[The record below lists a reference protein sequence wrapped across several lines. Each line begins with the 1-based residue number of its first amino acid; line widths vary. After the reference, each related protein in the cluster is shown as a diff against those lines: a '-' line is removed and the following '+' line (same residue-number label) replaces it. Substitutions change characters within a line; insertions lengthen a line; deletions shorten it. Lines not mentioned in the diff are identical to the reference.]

1 MSIIE
6 ERIRELGLEVPQVAT
21 PVAAYVPATRV
32 GDFVYTSGQLPT
44 VAGQLQATGKVGD
57 GEGLVSIDTAQRLA
71 EVCAMNGLAAVRG
84 VLGSLDRIQRVVK
97 VTVFVASDPSFTGQ
111 AQVANGAS
119 VLLGKIFGDSGI
131 HVRSA
136 VGTAVLP
143 LDAPVEAE
151 FVFEVSRSE

>member
-1 MSIIE
+1 MSVIE
-6 ERIRELGLEVPQVAT
+6 ERIHELGLKVPQVAA

-32 GDFVYTSGQLPT
+32 DNFVYTSGQLPT
-44 VAGQLQATGKVGD
+44 VEGELPETGKVGD
-57 GEGLVSIDTAQRLA
+57 GDGLVPLERAQELA
-71 EVCAMNGLAAVRG
+71 EICALNGLAAARG
-84 VLGSLDRIQRVVK
+84 ILGSLDRIKRVVK
-97 VTVFVASDPSFTGQ
+97 VTVFVSSDPSFTGQ

-143 LDAPVEAE
+143 LDSPVEAE
-151 FVFEVSRSE
+151 FVFEAANE